1 LSAQK
6 SIDDVRKD
14 INELLARIRKSSD
27 ELKKKIAKT
36 LSDLKETSRRLEEIT
51 RRGRRTR

>member
-14 INELLARIRKSSD
+14 INELLAKIRKSSD

-36 LSDLKETSRRLEEIT
+36 LSDLKETSRKLEEIT
-51 RRGRRTR
+51 RRGRR